1 MSTRVLHSVGIDI
14 GTTTTQVIFSRL
26 ELINR
31 APASQVPHYE
41 FAARE
46 ITYTSP
52 VVFTPFDSE
61 SRVCPKELETF
72 IRSQYAAAS
81 LTVEKVESG
90 AIIITG
96 ETSKARNAR
105 ATIMDLARLLGDFVI
120 ATAGPHLESIIAGQ
134 GSGAGEYSK
143 KNACR
148 VLNIDV
154 GGGTS
159 NYVVFEAGRVVDTAC
174 LNVGGHLIETFS
186 DGSVKTVRE
195 PAQRICE
202 SCFGKRMDPARL
214 GRREVD
220 ILTETMAGLI
230 VEVLHGTPSALAASL
245 LMTDCL
251 RPGWRFDQVFLS
263 GGVGECYYHPE
274 SAGKPFVYGDTG
286 PLLAAALRD
295 REDLARTATQK
306 PRQTVRATVIG
317 AGAYTLSLSGSTIW
331 LTAERLPI
339 RNVPVLQS
347 GMEWQRSAPD
357 RIAQSWSVAAQRMDL
372 DPVTDLYALALPDDL
387 PVAYQDVLAVSEAL
401 RQFNARHPNKAHPLI
416 VIAKQDLGKVLGME
430 LQPQLADRELA
441 VIDEVET
448 REGDYVDIGKPFFG
462 GQIVPL
468 TVKSLAFPS

>member
-1 MSTRVLHSVGIDI
+1 MATRVIRSVGIDI

-41 FAARE
+41 FSSRE

-52 VVFTPFDSE
+52 VVFTLFDSDG
-61 SRVCPKELETF
+61 RVCQKGLEAF

-81 LTVEKVESG
+81 LTVKEVESG

-105 ATIMDLARLLGDFVI
+105 STVMDLAGLLGDFVI
-120 ATAGPHLESIIAGQ
+120 ATAGPHLESIIAGH

-143 KNACR
+143 KRACR
-148 VLNIDV
+148 VLNIDI

-186 DGSVKTVRE
+186 DGGVKSVRE

-202 SCFGKRMDPARL
+202 ACFGQRVDPARL
-214 GRREVD
+214 GRRD
-220 ILTETMAGLI
+220 LDMLTETMAGLI
-230 VEVLHGTPSALAASL
+230 VEVVHGMPSALATSL

-251 RPGWRFDQVFLS
+251 RPHRRFDQIFIS

-274 SAGKPFVYGDTG
+274 SAKAPFAYGDTG
-286 PLLAAALRD
+286 PLLAEALRGH
-295 REDLARTATQK
+295 EDLARATTQK
-306 PRQTVRATVIG
+306 PRQTLRATVIG

-331 LTAERLPI
+331 LNAERLPI

-347 GMEWQRSAPD
+347 GLAWAHAAPD
-357 RIAQSWSVAAQRMDL
+357 QLAESWIVAAKRMDL
-372 DPVTDLYALALPDDL
+372 DPVTDLYALALPGDI
-387 PVAYQDVLAVSEAL
+387 PVMYKEVVAVSGAL
-401 RQFNARHPNKAHPLI
+401 RQFSEHCPNKAHPLI
-416 VIAKQDLGKVLGME
+416 VIAKQDFGKVLGME
-430 LQPQLADRELA
+430 LQPQLTGRELA

-448 REGDYVDIGKPFFG
+448 RDGDYVDIGKPFFG

>member
-1 MSTRVLHSVGIDI
+1 MSTRVLRSVGIDI

-41 FAARE
+41 FSRRE

-52 VVFTPFDSE
+52 VVFTPFDSDG
-61 SRVCPKELETF
+61 SVCQKNLETF
-72 IRSQYAAAS
+72 IRSQYEAAS
-81 LTVEKVESG
+81 LTVEEVESG

-105 ATIMDLARLLGDFVI
+105 STIMDLARLLGDFVI
-120 ATAGPHLESIIAGQ
+120 ATAGPHLESIIAGH
-134 GSGAGEYSK
+134 GSGSGEYSK
-143 KNACR
+143 KHACR
-148 VLNIDV
+148 VLNIDI

-174 LNVGGHLIETFS
+174 LNVGGHLIETCG
-186 DGSVKTVRE
+186 DGSVRTVRE

-202 SCFGKRMDPARL
+202 ALFGKRVDPARI
-214 GRREVD
+214 GRRELD
-220 ILTETMAGLI
+220 MLTAAMANLI
-230 VEVLHGTPSALAASL
+230 VEVLYGTPSELAASL

-251 RPGWRFDQVFLS
+251 QPGRRFDQVFIS

-274 SAGKPFVYGDTG
+274 SAGAPFAYGDTG
-286 PLLAAALRD
+286 PLLAEALRG
-295 REDLARTATQK
+295 REDLARMTMQK

-331 LTAERLPI
+331 LNAEQLPI

-347 GMEWQRSAPD
+347 GLEWKHAVPGRLAE
-357 RIAQSWSVAAQRMDL
+357 SWSVAAKRMDL
-372 DPVTDLYALALPDDL
+372 DPAADLYALALPDDI
-387 PVAYQDVLAVSEAL
+387 PVAYKEVLAVSGAL
-401 RQFNARHPNKAHPLI
+401 RQFSEDHPNKAHPLI

-430 LQPQLADRELA
+430 LQPQLSGRELA

-448 REGDYVDIGKPFFG
+448 RDGDYVDIGKPFFG